1 MGSRSRRDGRNRTAR
16 SRSIW
21 VVLALVAVAG
31 TTASVFVPNL
41 VRAQALHT
49 AGTRAENFISDA
61 MATTLR
67 RTDVVKPVVG
77 DRYTELDKQLHNL
90 VPSGA
95 PLVQITVWRT
105 DGTVLF
111 STEAGLVGDRFPG
124 EDDGLSRVVRQGP
137 QSAPHDAP
145 STGKGPRP
153 FPGPTLVSRA
163 ALKLGSTNPVTV
175 VAEVVQEYST
185 IVSPAEGLSLPVTVA
200 FIVATLLTVGVLLS
214 VALSRYEGSARPAPV
229 VAAPTTPTWYRG
241 RSRSRG
247 TAGVVP
253 SVDAPAQGMNTLL
266 QRLQAR
272 IQESAQHRIA
282 AE

>member
-1 MGSRSRRDGRNRTAR
+1 MGSRSRTSGRNRAPR
-16 SRSIW
+16 SRAIW
-21 VVLALVAVAG
+21 VVIALVAVAG
-31 TTASVFVPNL
+31 TAASVFVPDL
-41 VRAQALHT
+41 VRDQALR
-49 AGTRAENFISDA
+49 AAASRAENFISDA

-77 DRYTELDKQLHNL
+77 DRYAELDRRLHNL

-95 PLVQITVWRT
+95 PVVQITVWRT

-124 EDDGLSRVVRQGP
+124 EDDGLSQVVRQGP

-247 TAGVVP
+247 PAGAAP
-253 SVDAPAQGMNTLL
+253 PVDAPAQGVNTLL
-266 QRLQAR
+266 Q
-272 IQESAQHRIA
+272 
-282 AE
+282 